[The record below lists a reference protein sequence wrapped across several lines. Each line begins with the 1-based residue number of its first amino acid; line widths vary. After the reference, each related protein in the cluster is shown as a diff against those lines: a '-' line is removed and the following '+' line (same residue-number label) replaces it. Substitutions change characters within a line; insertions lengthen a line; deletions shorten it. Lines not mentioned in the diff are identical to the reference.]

1 MIPPPAP
8 DKLQWSRLNHLQVG
22 RYAEY
27 LAKMEFTL
35 CGFDVYTS
43 EVDDKG
49 IDFVVR
55 RDPAAYFDIQVK
67 SLRGPGYVFFR
78 KDCFELRANL
88 FAALALFQDGRMPNL
103 YLIPSLTWQAPNKI
117 FVNRDY
123 VGKKSL
129 PEWGLNISRKNLSA
143 LEPHRFAV
151 AVERL
156 RHGT

>member
-35 CGFDVYTS
+35 CGFDVYTA

-67 SLRGPGYVFFR
+67 ALRPKGGAGYVYFR
-78 KDCFELRANL
+78 KDCFELRGNL
-88 FAALALFQDGRMPNL
+88 LAALVLFEDGNLPDL
-103 YLIPSLTWQAPNKI
+103 YLLPSLVWQHPNK
-117 FVNRDY
+117 
-123 VGKKSL
+123 
-129 PEWGLNISRKNLSA
+129 
-143 LEPHRFAV
+143 
-151 AVERL
+151 
-156 RHGT
+156 